1 MFARRLASIRAR
13 IIALILVPLLAL
25 ASLWVFVT
33 GITYGDAK
41 QLIGAHTFQQK
52 SVLPTQRLMEA
63 LQKERRLSL
72 WQLGAGRG
80 GDRSALDAQRRVTD
94 SARAAVTRYSRDSGL
109 RGAVL
114 PLVRDR
120 IDTQVARMGA
130 LDAVR
135 RLVDDGGAER
145 SRVLDEYAGMID
157 AGFAVYNAVV
167 PENGTIAIDARTLT
181 TIGRARE
188 YLSREDALLT
198 GALAAGRFGAFE
210 RVQFTQLAGAQRT
223 LYSDTSPNLRS
234 ADLARYRELVAS
246 PQFGQLRALE
256 DKVIRPPDPIPA
268 GGTDGTGGTGGA
280 KTGQGAGA
288 GAPRTEPG
296 AQATALPVD
305 PATWRATAD
314 AANGKLFDFENEVL
328 AGVTERA
335 NGIALGVFV
344 RLGVAG
350 GLGLIAVIVSAYIA
364 FRNARRLVRE
374 CRTLAGRVV
383 HFTQQRLPELAQQ
396 VRDGEPTDP
405 LEADDLPEYDY
416 RINEIRQISD
426 SFSRAREAVLVAAA
440 GEVAAREGLSE
451 VFVNL
456 ARRNQAL
463 VHRQLSLLDTMERRT
478 EEPSELADLFRLD
491 HLATRMRRHAEG
503 LVILAGKSAGRAWRR
518 PVPLVDVVRGAV
530 AEVEDYPRVRVEP
543 LPRKALLGAA
553 VADVIHL
560 VAEIVENATAYSP
573 PNSPVQI
580 SGHPVA
586 SGFAIEIEDR
596 GLGMSED
603 ALVTAN
609 ARLADPPEFDP
620 SDSAQLGLF
629 VVARL
634 ARRHDIKVTLR
645 PSPYGGTTAI
655 ALLPGAL
662 IVEPDEPEPIARRS
676 AGTGPMRALPESAE
690 AVAPVQNGVVR
701 LVAEPQ
707 DPGPVPALEQAPASP
722 PPPLVRRPRPA
733 APPPSAPTPEP
744 RPAQPLSPAP
754 VEAPAAEP
762 SPSPARPPQP
772 VADGDLPKRRR
783 QQHLAPQLRERV
795 DADLAA
801 AAEPDEL
808 ERSPEAMRSMMAAMQ
823 RGWQRGREAA
833 GPAGSGQ
840 NNADQEDQSP

>member
-13 IIALILVPLLAL
+13 IVALILVPLLAL

-63 LQKERRLSL
+63 LQKERRLSM

-80 GDRSALDAQRRVTD
+80 NDRSALDAQRRVTD
-94 SARAAVTRYSRDSGL
+94 SARAAVQRYSRDSGL

-120 IDTQVARMGA
+120 IDAQVARMGA

-145 SRVLDEYAGMID
+145 ARVLDEYAGMID

-167 PENGTIAIDARTLT
+167 PANGTIAIDARTLT

-198 GALAAGRFGAFE
+198 GALAAGRFGSFE
-210 RVQFTQLAGAQRT
+210 RAQFTQLAGAQRT
-223 LYSDTSPNLRS
+223 LYADTSPNLRS

-256 DKVIRPPDPIPA
+256 DRVMRPPEPVQPQGTPGA
-268 GGTDGTGGTGGA
+268 GGGA
-280 KTGQGAGA
+280 KTNRGPAA
-288 GAPRTEPG
+288 GAPRTDPAG
-296 AQATALPVD
+296 QADALPVD

-328 AGVTERA
+328 DGVTERA
-335 NGIALGVFV
+335 NGIALGVFI

-350 GLGLIAVIVSAYIA
+350 GLGLVAVVLSSYIA

-374 CRTLAGRVV
+374 CRTLAGRVLY
-383 HFTQQRLPELAQQ
+383 FTQQRLPQLAQQ
-396 VRDGEPTDP
+396 VRDGRPADP
-405 LEADDLPEYDY
+405 AEADDLPEYDY

-426 SFSRAREAVLVAAA
+426 SFTRAREAVLVAAA

-560 VAEIVENATAYSP
+560 IAEIVENATTYSP
-573 PNSPVQI
+573 PQSPVQI

-596 GLGMSED
+596 GLGMSEE
-603 ALVTAN
+603 ALATAN

-662 IVEPDEPEPIARRS
+662 IVEPDEPEPVARRVS
-676 AGTGPMRALPESAE
+676 ATGPMRAVPEHAE

-701 LVAEPQ
+701 LVAEPE
-707 DPGPVPALEQAPASP
+707 DASPAAPAPPPPLAQRPAPSP
-722 PPPLVRRPRPA
+722 PPPPAPAPPQA
-733 APPPSAPTPEP
+733 APAPP
-744 RPAQPLSPAP
+744 SPAP
-754 VEAPAAEP
+754 VPEA
-762 SPSPARPPQP
+762 QP
-772 VADGDLPKRRR
+772 VGDGELPKRRR

-801 AAEPDEL
+801 AAGAGEQ
-808 ERSPEAMRSMMAAMQ
+808 ERTPEAMRSMMAAMQ
-823 RGWQRGREAA
+823 RGWQRGRDEA
-833 GPAGSGQ
+833 GPADSGQ
-840 NNADQEDQSP
+840 NNADQEDRSP